1 MLKRLMTLPA
11 VIVLAMGLVAC
22 GTESGGEAE
31 SADASSAE
39 TPTEAPTDEPAAE
52 PSEGAAPGGA
62 CEYVADSAPAKE
74 ADLPPSEPADSGEV
88 SVTMETSEGEIGL
101 TLDASATPCTVNSFT
116 SLARQSYFDDTTCH
130 RLTGG
135 GGLSVLQCGDPSAT
149 GAGGPGYS
157 FADELTGDE
166 TYPAGTLAMA
176 NAGPNTN
183 GSQFFM
189 VYEDSQLPPAYTVFG
204 TFDDAGLK
212 VLREV
217 AADGSNE
224 QNGPGDGAPN
234 TPVDIE
240 SVTVN

>member
-1 MLKRLMTLPA
+1 MLKRLFTLIA
-11 VIVLAMGLVAC
+11 VFVLALGLVAC
-22 GTESGGEAE
+22 GSEGSTTTAPDSAESSDSVDETDSAEPEAE
-31 SADASSAE
+31 
-39 TPTEAPTDEPAAE
+39 
-52 PSEGAAPGGA
+52 GA
-62 CEYVADSAPAKE
+62 CQYVEDSAASKDAE
-74 ADLPPSEPADSGEV
+74 LPPSDPANSGNVEV
-88 SVTMETSEGEIGL
+88 AMETSQGDIAL
-101 TLDASATPCTVNSFT
+101 TLDGAAAPCTVNSFT
-116 SLARQSYFDDTTCH
+116 SLAEQSYFDDTTCH

-135 GGLSVLQCGDPSAT
+135 GGLSVLQCGDPSGT

-157 FADELTGDE
+157 FADELTGAE

-204 TFDDAGLK
+204 TIDAAGLK
-212 VLREV
+212 VLQDV
-217 AADGSNE
+217 AADGTNE

-234 TPVDIE
+234 TPVDIS